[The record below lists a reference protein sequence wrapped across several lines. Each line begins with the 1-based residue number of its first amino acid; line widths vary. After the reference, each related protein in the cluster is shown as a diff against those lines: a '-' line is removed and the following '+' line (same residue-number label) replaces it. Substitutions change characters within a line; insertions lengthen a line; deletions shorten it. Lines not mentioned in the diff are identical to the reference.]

1 MVSIF
6 VCVSDSGVWSVLE
19 TQGVKPRAR
28 DKLQAAAIDNK
39 IYYFGG
45 FGPKS
50 DEAEADDVSLT
61 FFVVVGFG
69 CKMRKIYI

>member
-1 MVSIF
+1 MF
-6 VCVSDSGVWSVLE
+6 QLFAESGSWSVLE

-28 DKLQAAAIDNK
+28 DKLQGVAMGTN

-50 DEAEADDVSLT
+50 DSAEDVRT
-61 FFVVVGFG
+61 QP
-69 CKMRKIYI
+69 